1 MVVPRLSAR
10 WVAVALA
17 ALVAVSLLGY
27 YAYGEYGKRELRGR
41 VAALVSDTTVRLSDV
56 LSIGI
61 GGALIER
68 PDAAAKLDEQ
78 AEAVDANL
86 EVLRRMNARPNR
98 PLVDAAELYTLTAR
112 ELLRRMASSHRSGVD
127 LSASTKALFA
137 LTQGAAR
144 RSESWIGETLRAK
157 DAAERDFLNY
167 RVAVEAAAS
176 LLAALADARAKLAQ
190 AVDSKLLLDDGVR
203 GKARDQALEMLRRAA
218 KEIDEAR
225 RLAPRR

>member
-1 MVVPRLSAR
+1 MSAR

-27 YAYGEYGKRELRGR
+27 HAYGEYGKRELRGR
-41 VAALVSDTTVRLSDV
+41 VAVLVSDTTLRLNDA

-86 EVLRRMNARPNR
+86 DVLRRMNARPDR

-190 AVDSKLLLDDGVR
+190 TVDSKLLLDDGVR
-203 GKARDQALEMLRRAA
+203 AKARDQALETLRRAA
-218 KEIDEAR
+218 DEIDEVR
-225 RLAPRR
+225 RLVPRR

>member
-1 MVVPRLSAR
+1 MSARLR

-41 VAALVSDTTVRLSDV
+41 VAVLVSDTTLQLSDA

-61 GGALIER
+61 GGALVER

-86 EVLRRMNARPNR
+86 KVLSRMNARPNR
-98 PLVDAAELYTLTAR
+98 PLVDAAELYTLSAR

-127 LSASTKALFA
+127 LTASTKALFA

-144 RSESWIGETLRAK
+144 RSEAWIGETLRAK

-176 LLAALADARAKLAQ
+176 LLAALADARAKLALE
-190 AVDSKLLLDDGVR
+190 VDPKLLFDDGVR
-203 GKARDQALEMLRRAA
+203 AKARDQALETLRRAA
-218 KEIDEAR
+218 EEIDEAR

>member
-1 MVVPRLSAR
+1 MSGQHTSAR

-27 YAYGEYGKRELRGR
+27 YTYGEYGKRELRAR
-41 VAALVSDTTVRLSDV
+41 VTVLVSDTTLRLSDA

-137 LTQGAAR
+137 LTQGAPR

-203 GKARDQALEMLRRAA
+203 AKARDQALETLRRATD
-218 KEIDEAR
+218 EIDQAR

>member
-41 VAALVSDTTVRLSDV
+41 VAALVSDTTVRLSDA

-218 KEIDEAR
+218 EEIDEAR

>member
-1 MVVPRLSAR
+1 MSARLR

-41 VAALVSDTTVRLSDV
+41 VAVLVSDTTLQLSDA

-61 GGALIER
+61 GGALVER

-86 EVLRRMNARPNR
+86 KVLSRMNARPNR
-98 PLVDAAELYTLTAR
+98 PLVDAAELYTLSAR

-127 LSASTKALFA
+127 LTASTKALFA

-144 RSESWIGETLRAK
+144 RSEAWIGETLRAK

-176 LLAALADARAKLAQ
+176 LLAALADARAKLALE
-190 AVDSKLLLDDGVR
+190 VDPKLLFDDGVR
-203 GKARDQALEMLRRAA
+203 AKALDQALETLRRAA
-218 KEIDEAR
+218 EEIDEAR

>member
-1 MVVPRLSAR
+1 MSAR

-27 YAYGEYGKRELRGR
+27 HAYGEYGKRELRGR
-41 VAALVSDTTVRLSDV
+41 VAVLVSDTTLRLNDA

-86 EVLRRMNARPNR
+86 DVLRRMNARPNR

-167 RVAVEAAAS
+167 RVVVEAAAS

-190 AVDSKLLLDDGVR
+190 TVDSKLLLDDGVR
-203 GKARDQALEMLRRAA
+203 AKARDQALETLRRAA
-218 KEIDEAR
+218 DEIDEVR
-225 RLAPRR
+225 RLVPRR

>member
-1 MVVPRLSAR
+1 MSARLR

-17 ALVAVSLLGY
+17 ALVAVSLLAY

-41 VAALVSDTTVRLSDV
+41 VAVLVSDTTLRLSDA

-68 PDAAAKLDEQ
+68 PDAATKLDEQ
-78 AEAVDANL
+78 AVAVDANL

-127 LSASTKALFA
+127 LTASTKALFA

-190 AVDSKLLLDDGVR
+190 AVDSELLLDDGVR
-203 GKARDQALEMLRRAA
+203 AKARDQALETLRRATD
-218 KEIDEAR
+218 EIDEAR